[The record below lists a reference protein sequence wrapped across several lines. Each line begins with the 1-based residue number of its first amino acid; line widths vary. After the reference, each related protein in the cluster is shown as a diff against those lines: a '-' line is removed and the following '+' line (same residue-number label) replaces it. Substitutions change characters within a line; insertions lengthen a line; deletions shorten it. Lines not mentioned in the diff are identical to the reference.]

1 MVSRLNLGGL
11 LMAAVVCVAMLVL
24 SLSAGCGGDSTS
36 DRKVVVQTKKPTPSP
51 VLALSTP
58 VVNMPEVVEPK
69 DSVDTEPELIREV
82 SYEEAEAAFHE
93 KRYEDAVKL
102 FTRYT
107 ERKTENPWGFYMLGL
122 SSWQAGEFEVSVQSF
137 VRAIELDPR
146 HTKSY
151 LNLGRVFL
159 DTDRPAEA
167 LTSIDQA
174 LTIDA
179 ESNVTYRLRGRALHE
194 LGRIDEAKGSFQR
207 AILLDHHDV
216 WSMNSLG
223 LIYIGEGHYCE
234 ALSPLARAVKL
245 SDVAVFQNNL
255 GMALE
260 RVGQFRSAEN
270 AYASAVAIDPSYE
283 NASANFDRISQVL
296 QDPELEPLDLAEIA
310 QEFMDEIDSWGETMV
325 ASEQPVDPEQVFD
338 EEPETTEP
346 EEEVEPSESDE
357 TP

>member
-260 RVGQFRSAEN
+260 RTGHFGLAVDAYDAACTLDGSYGKALANRDRLSIVMQDPSISPVDLAVAAQSFVDEIAGWSETIALGEQTDLAQTAEDVAEN
-270 AYASAVAIDPSYE
+270 VSVSSASDTTVT
-283 NASANFDRISQVL
+283 RQ
-296 QDPELEPLDLAEIA
+296 EP
-310 QEFMDEIDSWGETMV
+310 
-325 ASEQPVDPEQVFD
+325 
-338 EEPETTEP
+338 
-346 EEEVEPSESDE
+346 
-357 TP
+357 